1 MDLCEPQEY
10 VEFLRAYPEQTQNLA
25 RKLRNRLV
33 ELLPD
38 CIEVVWDATNTVG
51 TAYGFTEKNR
61 DAFLHLPTY
70 TSYVNLG
77 FNHGVDLHDSE
88 KRLKGTGSKI
98 RHLRLTD
105 VSDLDDPYVQDLIRQ
120 AHETA
125 VRSDQPVQPRT
136 VVRVM
141 EGPKR
146 RPRPS

>member
-1 MDLCEPQEY
+1 MHLPESPEY
-10 VEFLRAYPEQTQNLA
+10 AEFLRAYPEATQRLA
-25 RKLRNRLV
+25 RSLRNRLV

-61 DAFLHLPTY
+61 EAFLHLPTY

-77 FNHGVDLHDSE
+77 FNNGADLRDPE
-88 KRLKGTGSKI
+88 KRLKGTGAKI
-98 RHLRLTD
+98 RHVRLD
-105 VSDLDDPYVQDLIRQ
+105 KLEDLEDSYLQDLIRQ

-125 VRSDQPVQPRT
+125 VRPAESVAPRT
-136 VVRVM
+136 LVRVM

-146 RPRPS
+146 RPSR